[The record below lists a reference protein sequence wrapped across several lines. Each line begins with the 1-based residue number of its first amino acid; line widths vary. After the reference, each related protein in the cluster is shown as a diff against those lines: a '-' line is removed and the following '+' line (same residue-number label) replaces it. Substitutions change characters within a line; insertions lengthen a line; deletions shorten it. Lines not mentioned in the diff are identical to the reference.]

1 MPINRLSAAVFG
13 LVLGAAP
20 AVPAVAADAQAGAEI
35 ATQCAACHGAAGI
48 STGDNFPNLA
58 AQKAGYIAA
67 QLTAFREGDRSNP
80 LMEAVA
86 ASLSD
91 TDIENLAVHFS
102 GLPGA
107 DPGMTAANLSGLD
120 GTDPTFPADYAESF
134 TRYQRIDFEGRRQVR
149 FYSANDIALAAAETG
164 EPFPAG
170 SYLFVE
176 IFKAEV
182 DADGELVTGADGQY
196 VVGERAAFTAMEKQA
211 GWGDAVPEILRNG
224 DWRYAVF
231 SVAGE
236 HRPGLNE
243 GPCLACHKPLT
254 DTDYSF
260 TYEALREFAL
270 AN

>member
-1 MPINRLSAAVFG
+1 MPIRRMSAAVFSLAMGG
-13 LVLGAAP
+13 LLAG
-20 AVPAVAADAQAGAEI
+20 PAVAADVEAGADL
-35 ATQCAACHGAAGI
+35 ATQCAGCHGAAGI

-67 QLTAFREGDRSNP
+67 QLRAFRGGDRSNA

-86 ASLSD
+86 AQLSD
-91 TDIENLAVHFS
+91 ADIENLAAHFA

-107 DPGMTAANLSGLD
+107 EPGMTAENLSGLD
-120 GTDPTFPADYAESF
+120 GSLPTFPGDFEQTF

-149 FYSANDIALAAAETG
+149 FYSANDVALAGAEAG
-164 EPFPAG
+164 GPFPVG

-182 DADGELVTGADGQY
+182 DADGELVVGADGQL
-196 VVGERAAFTAMEKQA
+196 VVGDRAAFTAMEKQA
-211 GWGDAVPEILRNG
+211 GWGEDVPEILRNG

-231 SVAGE
+231 STEGQ
-236 HRPGLNE
+236 HRAGLNE
-243 GPCLACHKPLT
+243 GPCLACHQPLT
-254 DTDYSF
+254 ETDFTF
-260 TYEALREFAL
+260 TYEALRAFAQ

>member
-1 MPINRLSAAVFG
+1 MSIHRISAVALSLALGG
-13 LVLGAAP
+13 LLAAP
-20 AVPAVAADAQAGAEI
+20 APAADLEAGADLAI
-35 ATQCAACHGAAGI
+35 QCAGCHGAAGI
-48 STGDNFPNLA
+48 STGDTFPNLA
-58 AQKAGYIAA
+58 AQKAAYVEGQLRAFRDGERSNALMEAIAA
-67 QLTAFREGDRSNP
+67 QL
-80 LMEAVA
+80 
-86 ASLSD
+86 SD
-91 TDIENLAVHFS
+91 ADIENLAAHFAS
-102 GLPGA
+102 LPGA

-120 GTDPTFPADYAESF
+120 GTDPSFPADFEDTF

-149 FYSANDIALAAAETG
+149 FYSANAIALEAAKAG
-164 EPFPAG
+164 GPFPAG

-182 DADGELVTGADGQY
+182 DADGELVTGADGQL
-196 VVGERAAFTAMEKQA
+196 VVGDRAAFTAMEKQA
-211 GWGDAVPEILRNG
+211 GWGDEVPDILRND

-231 SVAGE
+231 AAGGDP
-236 HRPGLNE
+236 RPGLNE